1 MVKSLYYTAISASL
15 ALLSSSGCQAF
26 TASPHTSSSRHINH
40 HQLYNNI
47 GSGGPSLEFLE
58 KMGVKEPND
67 VARVRLSIISVEEA
81 LQMYKDAKTA
91 EERERLLGPLRE
103 KMMEAAMGTDSNN
116 GASNGSSSAVV
127 TPPVAAAAAPSVVAD
142 APKIEVKEVAVPPPP
157 PPTVSAPIVVQKE
170 EPKTDNNNNPAAP
183 IPDDIA
189 SLDDVTLQLSTAAMR
204 LDAQTVSTLLQSN
217 PGIHLDEDTTN
228 AAFRAVVNAV
238 DRAEARDQPIPPTV
252 PQMLHHIFDA
262 DLQHLLTR
270 EKITKNVTCMMPQ
283 TEGLTTH
290 GLNYVFDDGEHKNLP
305 LEEGRKCEDGNC
317 CDKCSRNIFPTFA
330 QEDEINFDTYPGLN
344 TLTFNELE
352 KVSAATIIQFM
363 RLIERVR
370 RTMAHEYG
378 LDLKTLLPL
387 QAYSRKYVAGTTQKG
402 GGGGEGDF
410 VTLHTDEATHGGY
423 HYSCVIYLSTQ
434 GEDFQGGDFVFNDPK
449 DPDAPAEDF
458 RHMSLEEQLRRTGRK
473 LTPFHPTRGAAVIF
487 SSGWENMHEVE
498 KITHGIRY
506 AVPAFFTTCPVPEA
520 AYDQMVAGKPKTDED
535 IADDWLH
542 LLLAH
547 RPESPMEGAG
557 RVRELLM
564 KWHYMC
570 TPLSMH

>member
-1 MVKSLYYTAISASL
+1 
-15 ALLSSSGCQAF
+15 
-26 TASPHTSSSRHINH
+26 
-40 HQLYNNI
+40 
-47 GSGGPSLEFLE
+47 
-58 KMGVKEPND
+58 MGVKEPND
-67 VARVRLSIISVEEA
+67 VERVRLSIISVEEA

-103 KMMEAAMGTDSNN
+103 KMMEAAMGTDGNN
-116 GASNGSSSAVV
+116 GASNGSSAVV
-127 TPPVAAAAAPSVVAD
+127 MPPVAAAAAPSVVAD
-142 APKIEVKEVAVPPPP
+142 APKIEVEEVAVPPPP
-157 PPTVSAPIVVQKE
+157 TTTVSAPIVVQKE
-170 EPKTDNNNNPAAP
+170 EPKTDNKPAAP
-183 IPDDIA
+183 IPEDIA

-434 GEDFQGGDFVFNDPK
+434 GEDFQGG
-449 DPDAPAEDF
+449 
-458 RHMSLEEQLRRTGRK
+458 
-473 LTPFHPTRGAAVIF
+473 
-487 SSGWENMHEVE
+487 
-498 KITHGIRY
+498 
-506 AVPAFFTTCPVPEA
+506 
-520 AYDQMVAGKPKTDED
+520 
-535 IADDWLH
+535 
-542 LLLAH
+542 
-547 RPESPMEGAG
+547 
-557 RVRELLM
+557 
-564 KWHYMC
+564 
-570 TPLSMH
+570 

>member
-26 TASPHTSSSRHINH
+26 TATSPSGIKGNRINGIKNTSSSRHINH
-40 HQLYNNI
+40 QLYNNV
-47 GSGGPSLEFLE
+47 GSGGPSVEFLQ
-58 KMGVKEPND
+58 KMGVNEPTD
-67 VARVRLSIISVEEA
+67 VERVRLSIISVEEA
-81 LQMYKDAKTA
+81 LQMYKDAKTL

-103 KMMEAAMGTDSNN
+103 KMMEAAMGTDTN
-116 GASNGSSSAVV
+116 GAAGISNGSSNVV
-127 TPPVAAAAAPSVVAD
+127 SSPSVSVAAAPSVVAD
-142 APKIEVKEVAVPPPP
+142 APKIEAKEVAAVPPPP
-157 PPTVSAPIVVQKE
+157 PPQTVSAPVAVQKE
-170 EPKTDNNNNPAAP
+170 EAKTDINNKPQTIEAAAP
-183 IPDDIA
+183 EQPLAQIPEDIA
-189 SLDDVTLQLSTAAMR
+189 SLDDVSLQLSTAAMR
-204 LDAQTVSTLLQSN
+204 LDAQTVTTLLKSN
-217 PGIHLDEDTTN
+217 PGIHMDEDTTS

-238 DRAEARDQPIPPTV
+238 DRAEARDEAIPPAV

-305 LEEGRKCEDGNC
+305 LEEGRRCEDGNC

-330 QEDEINFDTYPGLN
+330 LDDEINFDTFPGLN
-344 TLTFNELE
+344 TLTFNDVE

-410 VTLHTDEATHGGY
+410 VTLHV
-423 HYSCVIYLSTQ
+423 SFI
-434 GEDFQGGDFVFNDPK
+434 
-449 DPDAPAEDF
+449 
-458 RHMSLEEQLRRTGRK
+458 
-473 LTPFHPTRGAAVIF
+473 
-487 SSGWENMHEVE
+487 
-498 KITHGIRY
+498 
-506 AVPAFFTTCPVPEA
+506 
-520 AYDQMVAGKPKTDED
+520 
-535 IADDWLH
+535 
-542 LLLAH
+542 
-547 RPESPMEGAG
+547 
-557 RVRELLM
+557 
-564 KWHYMC
+564 
-570 TPLSMH
+570 

>member
-47 GSGGPSLEFLE
+47 GSGGPSVEFLE

-67 VARVRLSIISVEEA
+67 VERVRLSIISVEEA

-103 KMMEAAMGTDSNN
+103 KMMEAALGTDSTND
-116 GASNGSSSAVV
+116 ASSNGSSAVV

-157 PPTVSAPIVVQKE
+157 PTVSAPIVVQKE
-170 EPKTDNNNNPAAP
+170 EVKTDNNKPAAP

-330 QEDEINFDTYPGLN
+330 QEDEIDFEAYPGLN

-410 VTLHTDEATHGGY
+410 VTLHV
-423 HYSCVIYLSTQ
+423 SCS
-434 GEDFQGGDFVFNDPK
+434 
-449 DPDAPAEDF
+449 
-458 RHMSLEEQLRRTGRK
+458 
-473 LTPFHPTRGAAVIF
+473 
-487 SSGWENMHEVE
+487 
-498 KITHGIRY
+498 
-506 AVPAFFTTCPVPEA
+506 
-520 AYDQMVAGKPKTDED
+520 
-535 IADDWLH
+535 
-542 LLLAH
+542 
-547 RPESPMEGAG
+547 
-557 RVRELLM
+557 
-564 KWHYMC
+564 MC
-570 TPLSMH
+570 NV

>member
-1 MVKSLYYTAISASL
+1 M
-15 ALLSSSGCQAF
+15 
-26 TASPHTSSSRHINH
+26 
-40 HQLYNNI
+40 
-47 GSGGPSLEFLE
+47 
-58 KMGVKEPND
+58 
-67 VARVRLSIISVEEA
+67 
-81 LQMYKDAKTA
+81 
-91 EERERLLGPLRE
+91 
-103 KMMEAAMGTDSNN
+103 
-116 GASNGSSSAVV
+116 
-127 TPPVAAAAAPSVVAD
+127 PPVAAAAAPSVVAD

-170 EPKTDNNNNPAAP
+170 EPKTDNKPAAP
-183 IPDDIA
+183 IPEDIA

-458 RHMSLEEQLRRTGRK
+458 RHMFLEEQLRRTGRK